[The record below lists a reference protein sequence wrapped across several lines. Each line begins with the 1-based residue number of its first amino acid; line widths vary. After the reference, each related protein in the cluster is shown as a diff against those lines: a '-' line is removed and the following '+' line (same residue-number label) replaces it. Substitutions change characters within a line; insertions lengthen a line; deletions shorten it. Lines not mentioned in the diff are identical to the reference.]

1 MALMT
6 GKVEGVD
13 EDGGGED
20 SERAENEGR
29 SDSLVEVVLW
39 RKETLLVLGLDEVR
53 LRGGFKRENVRDII
67 LVLDSLLCCFS
78 LYQLIIL
85 VALLPLQMYWKLLRN
100 MSILPCASPFFA
112 PHDSVRIWFRVFR
125 HDCVSLPK
133 VFFCLKV
140 DCVPVLP
147 LCRMLCACV

>member
-1 MALMT
+1 MKFLFSLIICAGLIILLLSRSMKYLRIIISVD
-6 GKVEGVD
+6 GVLPESLEG
-13 EDGGGED
+13 
-20 SERAENEGR
+20 
-29 SDSLVEVVLW
+29 
-39 RKETLLVLGLDEVR
+39 
-53 LRGGFKRENVRDII
+53 II

-147 LCRMLCACV
+147 LWRMLCACV

>member
-53 LRGGFKRENVRDII
+53 LRGGFKRENVRDIF
-67 LVLDSLLCCFS
+67 LVFLGG
-78 LYQLIIL
+78 
-85 VALLPLQMYWKLLRN
+85 
-100 MSILPCASPFFA
+100 
-112 PHDSVRIWFRVFR
+112 
-125 HDCVSLPK
+125 
-133 VFFCLKV
+133 
-140 DCVPVLP
+140 
-147 LCRMLCACV
+147 